1 MGFIKQV
8 AKIVKI
14 FFIAVLSLFLI
25 IWLAA
30 LMKCEVLTLLHREDL
45 KPYIE
50 RIQWL
55 GEIDYLKV
63 LEYSEEYARVYYV
76 SENRSAGDI
85 LSFVKQGDKWK
96 YDNWERTV
104 WSATGSASEVI
115 WPYWWHFIYGM
126 VCNQ

>member
-1 MGFIKQV
+1 MGFIKKV

-14 FFIAVLSLFLI
+14 FFIAILSLFLI

-30 LMKCEVLTLLHREDL
+30 LMKCEVLTLLNREEFETIY
-45 KPYIE
+45 KENTMI
-50 RIQWL
+50 
-55 GEIDYLKV
+55 GNIDYLKV

-76 SENRSAGDI
+76 SENRSAGVI

-115 WPYWWHFIYGM
+115 WPYWWHIIYGGL
-126 VCNQ
+126 

>member
-1 MGFIKQV
+1 MGFIKKV

-14 FFIAVLSLFLI
+14 FFIAILSLFLI

-30 LMKCEVLTLLHREDL
+30 LMKCEVLTLLHREEFETIY
-45 KPYIE
+45 K
-50 RIQWL
+50 QNTMM

-115 WPYWWHFIYGM
+115 WPYWWHFIYGGL
-126 VCNQ
+126 

>member
-30 LMKCEVLTLLHREDL
+30 LMKCEVLTLLHREEFETIY
-45 KPYIE
+45 KENTMI
-50 RIQWL
+50 
-55 GEIDYLKV
+55 GNIDYLKV
-63 LEYSEEYARVYYV
+63 LEYSEQNARVYYV
-76 SENRSAGDI
+76 SQNRSAGHI
-85 LSFVKQGDKWK
+85 LCFVKQGTRWK
-96 YDNWERTV
+96 YDYWETV

-115 WPYWWHFIYGM
+115 WPYWWHFIYGGL
-126 VCNQ
+126 

>member
-1 MGFIKQV
+1 MKTDGIYKASSKDRKNIFYCDIVFIFNNM
-8 AKIVKI
+8 ACG
-14 FFIAVLSLFLI
+14 SYE
-25 IWLAA
+25 
-30 LMKCEVLTLLHREDL
+30 CEVLTLLHREEFETIY
-45 KPYIE
+45 K
-50 RIQWL
+50 QNTMM

-115 WPYWWHFIYGM
+115 WPYWWHFIYGGL
-126 VCNQ
+126 

>member
-14 FFIAVLSLFLI
+14 FFIAILSLFLI

-30 LMKCEVLTLLHREDL
+30 LMKCEVLTLLHREEFETI
-45 KPYIE
+45 YRE
-50 RIQWL
+50 NTML

-96 YDNWERTV
+96 YDYWERTV

-115 WPYWWHFIYGM
+115 WPYWWHFIYGGL
-126 VCNQ
+126 

>member
-1 MGFIKQV
+1 MKLNSLYLIPCVIVIQAFGEMKIKTFI
-8 AKIVKI
+8 
-14 FFIAVLSLFLI
+14 
-25 IWLAA
+25 
-30 LMKCEVLTLLHREDL
+30 LHREEFETI
-45 KPYIE
+45 YRE
-50 RIQWL
+50 NTML

-115 WPYWWHFIYGM
+115 WPYWWHFIYGGL
-126 VCNQ
+126 

>member
-1 MGFIKQV
+1 MGFIKKV

-14 FFIAVLSLFLI
+14 FFIAILSLFLI

-30 LMKCEVLTLLHREDL
+30 LMKCEVLTLLHREEFETI
-45 KPYIE
+45 YRE
-50 RIQWL
+50 NTML

-96 YDNWERTV
+96 YDYWETV

-115 WPYWWHFIYGM
+115 WPYWWHFIYGGL
-126 VCNQ
+126 